1 MFEWSD
7 LRHLLAVARHG
18 STLAAARAL
27 GVNQST
33 VQRRLAELERR
44 VGHALFIRGPSGY
57 RLTEPAQALLPYA
70 QSVENAVI
78 ALERRIDGLDTG
90 LTGTIRLTCPEPIV
104 GRLVASGLLDR
115 FGERHRGL
123 RIEFAMSDRYLDLA
137 RGEADVA
144 LRSGD
149 PEDLDLVG
157 RRIADSVWAVYA
169 SQSYVQQHGRP
180 DSIAALN
187 SHRLVGFDGSMASH
201 RAARWIAEVAPGAV
215 IAARNNSVLGVLLA
229 VRSGVGVA
237 PLPTTIADNEEDLV
251 QVLPPVS
258 ELTRGWYLLAHP
270 ALRHTPRVS
279 AFFDFIV
286 DELPAVRAILTG
298 RGPVP

>member
-7 LRHLLAVARHG
+7 LRHFLAVARHG

-33 VQRRLAELERR
+33 VHRRLAELERR
-44 VGHALFIRGPSGY
+44 VGHPLVLRHPTGY
-57 RLTEPAQALLPYA
+57 RLTETGESLLPYA

-90 LTGTIRLTCPEPIV
+90 LEGIIRLTCPEPIV
-104 GRLVASGLLDR
+104 ARLTASPLLER
-115 FGERHRGL
+115 FHERYPGVRV
-123 RIEFAMSDRYLDLA
+123 EFAMSDRYLDLA

-149 PEDLDLVG
+149 PEDPDLVG
-157 RRIADSVWAVYA
+157 RKIADSVWAVYA
-169 SQSYVQQHGRP
+169 SKSYVQHHGRP
-180 DSIAALN
+180 QSAADL
-187 SHRLVGFDGSMASH
+187 SHHLLVGFDGTMAGH
-201 RAARWIAEVAPGAV
+201 RAAKWLAEVAPGAT

-229 VRSGVGVA
+229 VKSGVGVA
-237 PLPTTIADNEEDLV
+237 PLPTTIADTEEDLV
-251 QVLPPVS
+251 QVLPPVP
-258 ELTRGWYLLAHP
+258 ELARGWYLLAHP
-270 ALRHTPRVS
+270 SLRHTPRIA

-286 DELPAVRAILTG
+286 EELPAVRSILMG
-298 RGPVP
+298 

>member
-7 LRHLLAVARHG
+7 LRHFLAVARHG

-33 VQRRLAELERR
+33 VHRRLAELERR
-44 VGHALFIRGPSGY
+44 VGHPLVLRHPTGY
-57 RLTEPAQALLPYA
+57 RLTETGQSLHPYA

-90 LTGTIRLTCPEPIV
+90 LEGTIRLTCPEPIV
-104 GRLVASGLLDR
+104 ARLTASPLLER
-115 FGERHRGL
+115 FHQRYPGVRV
-123 RIEFAMSDRYLDLA
+123 EFAMSDRYLDLA

-149 PEDLDLVG
+149 PDDPDLVG
-157 RRIADSVWAVYA
+157 RKIADSVWAVYA
-169 SQSYVQQHGRP
+169 SKSYVQHHGRP
-180 DSIAALN
+180 DSAADLARH
-187 SHRLVGFDGSMASH
+187 SLVGFDGTMAGH
-201 RAARWIAEVAPGAV
+201 RAAKWLAEVAPGAT

-229 VRSGVGVA
+229 VKSGVGVA
-237 PLPTTIADNEEDLV
+237 PLPTTIADTDEDLV
-251 QVLPPVS
+251 QVLPPVPA
-258 ELTRGWYLLAHP
+258 LARGWYLLAHP
-270 ALRHTPRVS
+270 SLRHTPRIA

-286 DELPAVRAILTG
+286 EELPAVRSILMG
-298 RGPVP
+298 

>member
-7 LRHLLAVARHG
+7 LRHFLAVARHG

-33 VQRRLAELERR
+33 VHRRLAELERR
-44 VGHALFIRGPSGY
+44 VGHPLVLRHPTGY
-57 RLTEPAQALLPYA
+57 RLTETGQSLLPYA

-90 LTGTIRLTCPEPIV
+90 LEGTIRLTCPEPIV
-104 GRLVASGLLDR
+104 ARLTASPLLER
-115 FGERHRGL
+115 FHERHPGVRV
-123 RIEFAMSDRYLDLA
+123 EFAMSDRYLDLA

-149 PEDLDLVG
+149 PDDPDLVG
-157 RRIADSVWAVYA
+157 RKIADSVWAVYA
-169 SQSYVQQHGRP
+169 SKSYVQHHGRP
-180 DSIAALN
+180 DSAADLARH
-187 SHRLVGFDGSMASH
+187 SLVGFDGTMAGH
-201 RAARWIAEVAPGAV
+201 RAAKWLAEVAPGAT

-229 VRSGVGVA
+229 VKSGVGVA
-237 PLPTTIADNEEDLV
+237 PLPTTIADTDEDLV
-251 QVLPPVS
+251 QVLPPVPA
-258 ELTRGWYLLAHP
+258 LARGWYLLAHP
-270 ALRHTPRVS
+270 SLRHTPRIA

-286 DELPAVRAILTG
+286 EELPAVRSILMG
-298 RGPVP
+298 

>member
-7 LRHLLAVARHG
+7 LRHFLAVARHG

-33 VQRRLAELERR
+33 VHRRLAELERR
-44 VGHALFIRGPSGY
+44 VGHPLVLRHPTGY
-57 RLTEPAQALLPYA
+57 RLTETGQSLLPYA

-90 LTGTIRLTCPEPIV
+90 LEGTIRLTCPEPIV
-104 GRLVASGLLDR
+104 ARLTASPLLER
-115 FGERHRGL
+115 FHQRYPGL
-123 RIEFAMSDRYLDLA
+123 RVEFAMSDRYLDLA

-149 PEDLDLVG
+149 PDDPDLVG
-157 RRIADSVWAVYA
+157 RKIADSVWAVYA
-169 SQSYVQQHGRP
+169 SKSYVQHHGRP
-180 DSIAALN
+180 DSAADLARH
-187 SHRLVGFDGSMASH
+187 SLVGFDGTMAGH
-201 RAARWIAEVAPGAV
+201 RAAKWLAEVAPGAT

-229 VRSGVGVA
+229 VKSGVGVA
-237 PLPTTIADNEEDLV
+237 PLPTTIADTDEDLV
-251 QVLPPVS
+251 QVLPPVPA
-258 ELTRGWYLLAHP
+258 LARGWYLLAHP
-270 ALRHTPRVS
+270 SLRHTPRIA

-286 DELPAVRAILTG
+286 EELPAVRSILMG
-298 RGPVP
+298 